1 MHLKKNAH
9 FLRSPPLLIIFV
21 SQYFNQSMKRFIKFT
36 LILSGVI
43 TISLYAFADRGVRR
57 KAKNNVVLNIATEQ
71 SFKNSL
77 SVNLKNGMKLKGIL
91 RLDHLSEGNQFNN
104 GTLRYYQKGNTY
116 YLLPSKP
123 KLVNP
128 EVKPGYTGLKLTL
141 QSRP

>member
-1 MHLKKNAH
+1 MN
-9 FLRSPPLLIIFV
+9 RFV
-21 SQYFNQSMKRFIKFT
+21 KYA

-43 TISLYAFADRGVRR
+43 TISLYASADRGVRR
-57 KAKNNVVLNIATEQ
+57 KAKNNVTLNINTEH

-77 SVNLKNGMKLKGIL
+77 SVNLKSGMKLKGIL
-91 RLDHLSEGNQFNN
+91 RLDNLSEGNQFNN

-123 KLVNP
+123 KMVNP

-141 QSRP
+141 QTRP